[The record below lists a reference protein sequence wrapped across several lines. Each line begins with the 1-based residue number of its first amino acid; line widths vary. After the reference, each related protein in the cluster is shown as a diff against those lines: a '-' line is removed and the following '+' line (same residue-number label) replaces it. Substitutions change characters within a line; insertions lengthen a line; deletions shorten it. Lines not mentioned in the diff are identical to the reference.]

1 MAVGRAG
8 PTLGSL
14 LLHTIPSLPA
24 FSSARELR
32 QWWFSFPELDALGDA
47 LSQKVFAAFARRPW
61 WGIWCKD
68 LPNFAMGAGDRE
80 VTSSLAP
87 ALLGCCH
94 WGPCSHQDINCSTSF
109 QMQSLGKA
117 VAGDCWL
124 LCWHQCLLAAVCVA
138 LPAGHAKIP

>member
-14 LLHTIPSLPA
+14 LLHTIPSLPC

-32 QWWFSFPELDALGDA
+32 QWWFSFPEVDALGDA

-68 LPNFAMGAGDRE
+68 LPNFAVGAGDRE

-87 ALLGCCH
+87 AL
-94 WGPCSHQDINCSTSF
+94 SR
-109 QMQSLGKA
+109 
-117 VAGDCWL
+117 
-124 LCWHQCLLAAVCVA
+124 LCWDAATGV
-138 LPAGHAKIP
+138 PAVIRTSTVPPASKCRV